1 MMATALV
8 DESAAAPVTRV
19 AINGGRSLRG
29 TFQVP
34 GAKNAVLPMMASCL
48 LTDETCVIE
57 NIPLITD
64 VFLMAELLRGL
75 GAQVELDSS
84 RHSVAITASS
94 VSSTSPDPRLV
105 STMRASFQVTG
116 PLLARHGRFDCQAPG
131 GCQLGTRP
139 VEVDIE
145 GFQVMGATVAFGR
158 GVYHAEADPL
168 MGRRVYLDY
177 PSHTGTQNLLMAAT
191 LASGYTQI
199 VHASREPEV
208 VALVQFLRSMGAEI
222 NGEGTSEIGVQG
234 QSRLFGTAARA
245 LPDRIVGSTMAVAA
259 ALSVGD
265 VELLNV
271 RPDHLEPVLVKL
283 NAMGVNLQETNRSVR
298 VIGSPVLSATAIQC
312 IPFPG
317 FPTDVQAPMGTL
329 MTQASGVSSIIERVY
344 DGNLGYT
351 EQLQRMGADVTVDG
365 STARIRGPTELE
377 ACELQLWP
385 DIRAGAALLLAG
397 LVARGTTILDDVEVI
412 QRGYQD
418 LPGDLQALGADIT
431 IEQRPRSAATGAS
444 DD

>member
-1 MMATALV
+1 VATAHELMATP
-8 DESAAAPVTRV
+8 DMRV
-19 AINGGRSLRG
+19 AINGGRALRG
-29 TFQVP
+29 TYRVP
-34 GAKNAVLPMMASCL
+34 GAKNAVLPMMAACL

-64 VFLMAELLRGL
+64 VMLMAELLRSL
-75 GAQVELDSS
+75 GARVELDTD
-84 RHSVAITASS
+84 RQAVAVTAASVN
-94 VSSTSPDPRLV
+94 STSPNPDLV
-105 STMRASFQVTG
+105 SSMRASFQVTG
-116 PLLARHGRFDCQAPG
+116 PLLARHGRFDCRAPG

-139 VEVDIE
+139 VNVDIE
-145 GFQVMGATVAFGR
+145 GFQVMGASVALGR
-158 GVYHAEADPL
+158 GMYHAEADPL
-168 MGRRVYLDY
+168 VGRRVYLDY

-191 LASGYTQI
+191 LASGYTTI

-222 NGEGTSEIGVQG
+222 HGEGTGKIGIQG
-234 QSRLFGTAARA
+234 QNRLYGTVARA
-245 LPDRIVGSTMAVAA
+245 LPDRIVGSTIAVAA
-259 ALSVGD
+259 ALTVGD
-265 VELLNV
+265 VELINV

-283 NAMGVNLQETNRSVR
+283 NAMGVTLEETNRSVR
-298 VIGSPVLSATAIQC
+298 VIGSPILSATAIQC

-329 MTQASGVSSIIERVY
+329 MTQAHGASSIIERVY

-351 EQLQRMGADVTVDG
+351 EQLGRMGADITVDG
-365 STARIRGPTELE
+365 STARIRGPTELTARE
-377 ACELQLWP
+377 VHLRP

-397 LVARGTTILDDVEVI
+397 LVARGTTVLGGVEVV

-431 IEQRPRSAATGAS
+431 IEHPAKHGTVENVGG
-444 DD
+444 